1 MAEDE
6 QKELP
11 APVVPSVVPK
21 VSEPTIIAKI
31 GYPEFDADDIDT
43 WFMCLEAA
51 FSVNQVKVDK
61 QKFNA
66 VIVALGPR
74 AKFVYS
80 TIAQCNN
87 TNNNDRYDTL
97 KAAVIAHFQP
107 SEAQRL
113 TSLLSGITLGDQK
126 PSILLSEMRRLGG
139 TGCTDNVLS
148 NLWLRA
154 LPTTVRSIIAAM
166 PTATLDEQAKVADKI
181 MEAPRNEISAVQ
193 SPIISQPSDLE
204 QRIEALSQR
213 LEQALSGN
221 FHHRQRSRN
230 RSHSRSS
237 GRHRSSTPSHSQ
249 PRNRRWICWF
259 HYRHGA
265 QAKKCE
271 KLKGDNPNVACIFY
285 DGKIPVYV
293 RQEKN

>member
-1 MAEDE
+1 MSEDD
-6 QKELP
+6 KKDLP
-11 APVVPSVVPK
+11 ATA
-21 VSEPTIIAKI
+21 SEPTIIAKI

-61 QKFNA
+61 LKFNA

-80 TIAQCNN
+80 TISKCNDS
-87 TNNNDRYDTL
+87 TTNDRYETL

-126 PSILLSEMRRLGG
+126 PSTLLTEMRRLGG
-139 TGCTDNVLS
+139 QGCTDSVLT

-154 LPTTVRSIIAAM
+154 LSTTVRSIIAAM

-193 SPIISQPSDLE
+193 SPGTPHSHHSDLE

-221 FHHRQRSRN
+221 FHHHQRSRN

-237 GRHRSSTPSHSQ
+237 GRHRSSTPSQ
-249 PRNRRWICWF
+249 PKNRRWICWF

-265 QAKKCE
+265 QARKCE
-271 KLKGDNPNVACIFY
+271 KQKGDNPNVTCIFF

>member
-1 MAEDE
+1 MSVQDD
-6 QKELP
+6 QKDMSE
-11 APVVPSVVPK
+11 PSSHVPK
-21 VSEPTIIAKI
+21 VSEPTIISKI

-51 FSVNQVKVDK
+51 FSVNQVKMDK

-80 TIAQCNN
+80 TIAKCNDA
-87 TNNNDRYDTL
+87 NNNDRYETL
-97 KAAVIAHFQP
+97 KAAVISHFQP

-139 TGCTDNVLS
+139 KGCTDSILE

-166 PTATLDEQAKVADKI
+166 PTSTLDEQAKVADKI
-181 MEAPRNEISAVQ
+181 MEAPRNEISAIQTHNVPQ
-193 SPIISQPSDLE
+193 HSDLE
-204 QRIEALSQR
+204 QRIEALSHR
-213 LEQALSGN
+213 LEQVLSGN
-221 FHHRQRSRN
+221 FAHRQRPRN
-230 RSHSRSS
+230 RSHSRSTQ
-237 GRHRSSTPSHSQ
+237 RKRSSTPSQ
-249 PRNRRWICWF
+249 LKNRRWICWF

-265 QAKKCE
+265 QARKCE
-271 KLKGDNPNVACIFY
+271 KQKGDNPNVVCIFY

>member
-1 MAEDE
+1 MSEDDK
-6 QKELP
+6 QSLP
-11 APVVPSVVPK
+11 GSSSIATK

-80 TIAQCNN
+80 TIAQCNDA
-87 TNNNDRYDTL
+87 NNNDRYETL

-139 TGCTDNVLS
+139 KGCTDSVLM

-193 SPIISQPSDLE
+193 SSTTPQRADLE

-213 LEQALSGN
+213 LEQVLSGN
-221 FHHRQRSRN
+221 FQHRQRNRN

-237 GRHRSSTPSHSQ
+237 GRHRSSTPSQ
-249 PRNRRWICWF
+249 PKNRRWICWF

-271 KLKGDNPNVACIFY
+271 KQKGDNPNVACIFY